1 MRFSVWVPQDAAVH
15 STARFDSAALQ
26 GDPRLAPPLALP
38 LASTRGCA
46 ARVALLQQLDLNV

>member
-15 STARFDSAALQ
+15 STARFDSAAPQ

-38 LASTRGCA
+38 LASA
-46 ARVALLQQLDLNV
+46 PLLQQLDLNV